1 MFFHSL
7 FAIYCTQGLLREI
20 KAEFWPS
27 GNTVKRNQRFDV
39 VLGIYYRK
47 KCGHVE
53 QTQNK
58 SVPVPLHSPV
68 LSSADL
74 TSHCQ
79 RLYLEE
85 NSNTMCW
92 IFGWQSFID
101 NRYEQKALQR
111 PGRINCV
118 MCMKEE
124 NKVRSK
130 ETNGKE
136 YWAIYICWE
145 LTSEERWWM
154 RHSWSWL
161 RQSDKEEA
169 KRKETAKVKQEIQQN
184 QDVNQTD
191 GEGS

>member
-1 MFFHSL
+1 MAFVDIQISTEAEYGNSHFSANSNSRVLQPLLQKCHNFSDATTSKPSC
-7 FAIYCTQGLLREI
+7 FSIYCTQGLLREI

-27 GNTVKRNQRFDV
+27 GNTVKRYQRFDV

-68 LSSADL
+68 LSSADF
-74 TSHCQ
+74 TSRCQ

-118 MCMKEE
+118 MCTKEE
-124 NKVRSK
+124 NKLRSK
-130 ETNGKE
+130 ETN
-136 YWAIYICWE
+136 
-145 LTSEERWWM
+145 S
-154 RHSWSWL
+154 
-161 RQSDKEEA
+161 
-169 KRKETAKVKQEIQQN
+169 
-184 QDVNQTD
+184 
-191 GEGS
+191 

>member
-20 KAEFWPS
+20 KGEFWPS
-27 GNTVKRNQRFDV
+27 GNTVKRYQRFDV

-53 QTQNK
+53 QTQKK

-68 LSSADL
+68 LSSADF

-124 NKVRSK
+124 NKLRSK
-130 ETNGKE
+130 ETNREKNTGLF
-136 YWAIYICWE
+136 IYAE
-145 LTSEERWWM
+145 
-154 RHSWSWL
+154 SWRVKKGGEW
-161 RQSDKEEA
+161 DTVEA
-169 KRKETAKVKQEIQQN
+169 
-184 QDVNQTD
+184 DWDNQTRRKQN
-191 GEGS
+191 EKKLPK